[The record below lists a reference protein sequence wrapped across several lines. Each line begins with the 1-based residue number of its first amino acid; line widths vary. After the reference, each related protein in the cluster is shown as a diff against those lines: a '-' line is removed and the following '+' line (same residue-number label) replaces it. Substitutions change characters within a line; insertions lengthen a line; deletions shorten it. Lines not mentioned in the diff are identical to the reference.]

1 MKTLFVF
8 LVALAFSLISPEQD
22 KVYSDLERAFSRG
35 DEKAILMH
43 SGDKLL
49 LEIDKKESVYSK
61 AQAEMILRD
70 FFEKNRPTSF
80 KLIFKG
86 NSKGNSAYS
95 VGILESQAKKY
106 RITITLKENGS
117 LFKIEQLK
125 IEVD

>member
-1 MKTLFVF
+1 MKTLLVF
-8 LVALAFSLISPEQD
+8 IFAVAFSLISPEQD

-35 DEKAILMH
+35 DEKAILVH

-49 LEIDKKESVYSK
+49 LEIEKKEGIYSK

-70 FFEKNRPTSF
+70 FFEKNRPTAF

-95 VGILESQAKKY
+95 VGILESHSKKY
-106 RITITLKENGS
+106 RITTTLKEMGTV
-117 LFKIEQLK
+117 FKIEQLK
-125 IEVD
+125 IEAD